1 MGVPAMA
8 GTLTVAVPLV
18 SPRRMTCRTLASRT
32 ATSPLA
38 SRATIAL
45 AVFAFNI
52 FVVCLFALLSALFG
66 IPDPVSQLAGTATL
80 DDAKGILMLSGF
92 WAIGNSPL
100 LLGLVDAMKPKGE
113 QPK

>member
-1 MGVPAMA
+1 MFARLFNEQIFTNKPSFH
-8 GTLTVAVPLV
+8 L
-18 SPRRMTCRTLASRT
+18 
-32 ATSPLA
+32 
-38 SRATIAL
+38 AL

-92 WAIGNSPL
+92 WAIGNSLL